1 MAIPDPINRI
11 SDPLSGIVFN
21 EVPIPIFASTS
32 LSIEVNLTVSTPRIT
47 TLGTASL
54 SIESGL
60 SISTLRIV
68 PLSQSLSI
76 DTSINAVGTIVQ
88 FAQANLD
95 GIANITIVTPIVKT
109 RIDPTT
115 LSINSSVLIADLI
128 RFTPSSRYPGSL
140 VPLLV
145 LDNHALTDQ
154 GRKFSDSIKQV
165 FVEKS
170 NWNNSKSRYYKRDN
184 AGKQTFK
191 ISWEWLP
198 STRESTVDK
207 REARDYIK
215 KLAMDPDIHTL
226 KVVTYGAD
234 PEDIFAET
242 AYNVFITSYS
252 EDLVRRDLSSNVYFW
267 KCDLELEEV

>member
-11 SDPLSGIVFN
+11 SDPLSGILFN
-21 EVPIPIFASTS
+21 ESPYAISASAS
-32 LSIEVNLTVSTPRIT
+32 LTIESDLSVSILRIT
-47 TLGTASL
+47 FS
-54 SIESGL
+54 S
-60 SISTLRIV
+60 STLDGELDV
-68 PLSQSLSI
+68 SSS
-76 DTSINAVGTIVQ
+76 GTIIKLVS
-88 FAQANLD
+88 ANLD
-95 GIANITIVTPIVKT
+95 GIANITIVAPVKT
-109 RIDPTT
+109 IITGAIPLT
-115 LSINSSVLIADLI
+115 ISSNILIADLI

-154 GRKFSDSIKQV
+154 GRKFSDTIKQV
-165 FVEKS
+165 FVQKS
-170 NWNNSKSRYYKRDN
+170 NWNGSKSRYYKRDN

-198 STRESTVDK
+198 SNRESTVDK

-215 KLAMDPDIHTL
+215 KLAMDPDVHTL

-252 EDLVRRDLSSNVYFW
+252 EDLIRRDMTSDVYFW

>member
-11 SDPLSGIVFN
+11 SDPLSGILFN
-21 EVPIPIFASTS
+21 ESPYAISASASLTIESDLSVSILRITFSSSALDGELDVSSSGTVIKFAS
-32 LSIEVNLTVSTPRIT
+32 
-47 TLGTASL
+47 
-54 SIESGL
+54 
-60 SISTLRIV
+60 
-68 PLSQSLSI
+68 
-76 DTSINAVGTIVQ
+76 
-88 FAQANLD
+88 ANLD
-95 GIANITIVTPIVKT
+95 GIANVSIIALVKT
-109 RIDPTT
+109 IIVGAIPLT
-115 LSINSSVLIADLI
+115 ISSNILIADLI

-145 LDNHALTDQ
+145 LDNRALTDQ
-154 GRKFSDSIKQV
+154 GRKFSDSVEQV
-165 FVEKS
+165 FVEKK

-191 ISWEWLP
+191 LSWDWLP
-198 STRESTVDK
+198 SNRDSTIDK

-252 EDLVRRDLSSNVYFW
+252 EDLVRRDLSSEEYFW
-267 KCDLELEEV
+267 NCSLELKEV